1 LDSQDLSLSKKLI
14 TTYKDRLENEIIKKS
29 NKLKIPKDVSTAII
43 ENNNEINNLRKA
55 LETIESETIRLQK
68 PEG

>member
-1 LDSQDLSLSKKLI
+1 MDSQDLSLSKKLI
-14 TTYKDRLENEIIKKS
+14 TTYKDRLENEIIKRS
-29 NKLKIPKDVSTAII
+29 NKLKIPKDVFTAII

>member
-1 LDSQDLSLSKKLI
+1 MDSQDLSLSKKLI